1 MDSEFRKNFLSLFT
15 GTAAAQAIPFLLEPV
30 ISRLFLPQEFGVFEL
45 YVAFVTIIGSIAT
58 LRYEMAIVLPAK
70 NSNAFNIF
78 ALSFLLTLFVSF
90 LSLLVFSFF
99 GGFIAKTLRSPQI
112 IDYYWLIP
120 LGVLVFGAYR
130 AFYYWFMRKEKF
142 ALMSA
147 TKITESAIKGG
158 STTVFGFLKYSS
170 FGLVLGQFLG
180 QLFSLLTLVW
190 PMFKYERK
198 NISSLSWKKMRLLAK
213 EYSDFPKINVP
224 QTLVDMIQF
233 SGLVF
238 IISAFFSV
246 EILGQ
251 YSKAIRV
258 MLIPLSVIGTSVNQ
272 VFYQKAAALYQNG
285 FHLRTPILKLSALL
299 LFISIPFMIIGI
311 LYSPEIF
318 AFVLGDNWYQA
329 GEFAAILIPWFFI
342 KFILSAALSI
352 PLIVDEQKTFLF
364 YSVIGNVILVV
375 SVVIGGYYFNDI
387 YKTLYLFSWTQVLFN
402 IFLALW
408 LYKIAGKKKEITNDK

>member
-1 MDSEFRKNFLSLFT
+1 
-15 GTAAAQAIPFLLEPV
+15 
-30 ISRLFLPQEFGVFEL
+30 
-45 YVAFVTIIGSIAT
+45 
-58 LRYEMAIVLPAK
+58 
-70 NSNAFNIF
+70 
-78 ALSFLLTLFVSF
+78 
-90 LSLLVFSFF
+90 
-99 GGFIAKTLRSPQI
+99 
-112 IDYYWLIP
+112 
-120 LGVLVFGAYR
+120 
-130 AFYYWFMRKEKF
+130 MRKEKF